1 MMGSAARPGRRG
13 GLVAL
18 VVLSFLAALAA
29 VSSDRAGTA
38 GAATALPLP
47 AAIETPTDSW
57 EVLPMGQLASQVNT
71 FWQLLHALPGTSQ
84 WSVVT
89 PQGVADNGGL
99 VVAADVATT
108 STTVGFLPNQQ
119 LQFSPLS
126 VTTDAGNSWRPAFL
140 PGALSAR
147 PNALASGPDGALAI
161 VGSAVMHE
169 PSNSPTWSRLVTL
182 AALQRVAP
190 PCAARAL
197 DGVAVTSTGALLV
210 GAACH
215 HGHVGIF
222 SDSRGNWH
230 LEQALLPGRWRNA
243 STTVLRLQA
252 GDTQTTAL
260 VAAETSGH
268 KALFAMSQAGSG
280 SWQPSASL
288 LLGADSAVRASA
300 ISFGGV
306 LGVLVGSKR
315 SQSVDQ
321 ISRGGSW
328 VVSPAPPRGAVGL
341 AFVTPDTTHSGATT
355 LDAFTVVGGTDLHV
369 FALTPE
375 GGEWVGAQTLQVPLP
390 YGSSS

>member
-1 MMGSAARPGRRG
+1 MKGSAARRGRRD
-13 GLVAL
+13 GLVTL
-18 VVLSFLAALAA
+18 VALSFLAVLAA
-29 VSSDRAGTA
+29 VSGDSA
-38 GAATALPLP
+38 GAVGAETALPLP

-57 EVLPMGQLASQVNT
+57 AVLPMGQVGSLVNT
-71 FWQLLHALPGTSQ
+71 FWQLLHAMPGASQ

-108 STTVGFLPNQQ
+108 STSVGFLPSQQ
-119 LQFSPLS
+119 LRFSPLS
-126 VTTDAGNSWRPAFL
+126 VTTDAGSSWSPAFL

-190 PCAARAL
+190 QCAARAL

-210 GAACH
+210 GTAC

-222 SDSRGNWH
+222 SDSGGNWH

-252 GDTQTTAL
+252 CDTQTTAL

-268 KALFAMSQAGSG
+268 KALFSMSQAGSG

-321 ISRGGSW
+321 ISPGGSW
-328 VVSPAPPRGAVGL
+328 VMSPAPPNGAVGL
-341 AFVTPDTTHSGATT
+341 AFVTPDTTHSGAAT

-369 FALTPE
+369 FALTAE